1 MKTGMKNKELLGT
14 TLAIFAAVI
23 SGIAI
28 PINKVFVVD
37 IDPAVFTA
45 VRAVIIGLVFLLI
58 SFATH
63 GMSRKLLKQDW
74 KYLALIAVIGGALAF
89 LLFFT
94 GLKFTTAGRAAFLH
108 KTLPIYVAVFAFIFL
123 KEKITKKQLYAFAV
137 MFIGMVFIVVAQI
150 KPAELWMDPQL
161 GDMLII
167 GATVLWALE
176 NVFAKKVM
184 KDGASNFI
192 VSFARMFFGGL
203 ILFGAALLTN
213 KFGVLFSLTVQQWN
227 NIFISVVV
235 LFGYVL
241 FWYWSLRH
249 INVSKASILLL
260 IAPVVSVIVGNMWL
274 REPLPAAQLFGS
286 ALILI
291 GAYFV
296 ASIRSEM
303 QTGV

>member
-1 MKTGMKNKELLGT
+1 MKNKELLGT

-23 SGIAI
+23 SGISI
-28 PINKVFVVD
+28 PLNKIFVVD
-37 IDPAVFTA
+37 LDPAVFTA

-63 GMSRKLLKQDW
+63 GMSKKLLKQDW

-94 GLKFTTAGRAAFLH
+94 GLKFTTAGRAAFLQ
-108 KTLPIYVAVFAFIFL
+108 KTLPIYAAFFAFVFL
-123 KEKITKKQLYAFAV
+123 KEKITRKQLYALLLMLV
-137 MFIGMVFIVVAQI
+137 GMVVIFASQI

-161 GDMLII
+161 GDMLVL

-184 KDGASNFI
+184 SKGSTNFI

-203 ILFGAALLTN
+203 ILFGAVILTD
-213 KFGVLFSLTVQQWN
+213 KFGILFSMTLQQWN
-227 NIFISVVV
+227 NVFVSTIV

-260 IAPVVSVIVGNMWL
+260 IAPVVSVIVGNVWL
-274 REPLPAAQLFGS
+274 HEPLPATQLLGG

-296 ASIRSEM
+296 AGMKSET
-303 QTGV
+303 QAGV